1 MTIRPLLSPACCC
14 LICWFALTGCRPE
27 VDQLA
32 AVNGK
37 VLYRGRPV
45 QGGTIVFIPDNS
57 RGTHGNLA
65 SADIQPDGTF
75 TLKTNDVLG
84 ALPGH
89 HRVTI
94 SWVQQQAPGSLPRS
108 LLPLKYR
115 DPQQSGVTCEVQPN
129 KMNTIDLDLQ

>member
-1 MTIRPLLSPACCC
+1 MTIRPFLRAAGCCMIFS
-14 LICWFALTGCRPE
+14 LALAGCRPE

-32 AVNGK
+32 AVKGK
-37 VLYRGRPV
+37 VLYRGRPL
-45 QGGTIVFIPDNS
+45 QGGTIVFIPDTA
-57 RGTHGNLA
+57 RGSHGNLA
-65 SADIQPDGTF
+65 AADIQPDGSF

-84 ALPGH
+84 AAPGH

-94 SWVQQQAPGSLPRS
+94 SWVQQQAPGNLPRS